1 MVWWVLLFLG
11 IGVTGLAVLAGL
23 TVSLWRQ
30 FRALLDELGRAGD
43 LTGEL
48 LDLLGQVQVE
58 PIGSHP
64 DLTPGNGA
72 EPAVRT

>member
-1 MVWWVLLFLG
+1 MWWVVLFLG
-11 IGVTGLAVLAGL
+11 IGVAGLAVLAVL
-23 TVSLWRQ
+23 IVWLWRR

-48 LDLLGQVQVE
+48 FDLLGQLQVE

-64 DLTPGNGA
+64 DRTPGNGA